1 MVATAAEIRESIRAS
16 AGAIIVNRSIG
27 RAMHEAAV
35 KPEKVLLEHERG
47 LLAEP
52 ERERSN
58 LVARAFTLLL
68 GPKVRFLAGAALLA
82 GCIAWMHQN
91 AMISAEHAAALV
103 EAAKTGDVEAIQS
116 HAEAGVAHAREVAAQ
131 PTRPLDLPDVPPAM
145 LALVSSFGAGVGG
158 LILIV
163 SSLFA
168 GHADHVFRDSGR
180 GDPGT
185 LTSPLAP
192 GTRRTRPEPGPESW
206 SEWPFWRRASF
217 SAADDPTW

>member
-1 MVATAAEIRESIRAS
+1 M
-16 AGAIIVNRSIG
+16 
-27 RAMHEAAV
+27 
-35 KPEKVLLEHERG
+35 
-47 LLAEP
+47 
-52 ERERSN
+52 
-58 LVARAFTLLL
+58 LL

-103 EAAKTGDVEAIQS
+103 EAAKAGDVEAIQS

-131 PTRPLDLPDVPPAM
+131 PTRPLDLPDVPPAL

-168 GHADHVFRDSGR
+168 GIRITFFAIPAAAIPVLLPRLWHPALGALDPSLVPSLVGVAILAVGIFFGR
-180 GDPGT
+180 
-185 LTSPLAP
+185 
-192 GTRRTRPEPGPESW
+192 R
-206 SEWPFWRRASF
+206 
-217 SAADDPTW
+217 